1 MNILLVS
8 FLVLLCLYFHIYK
21 MEIMIGMLLIG
32 VRIVPDT
39 PSPALNLAAI
49 ISLLVVSLLQVDF
62 LKQTHGCFISMY
74 DKIHY
79 NKKKKKQLFCCHL
92 PGVWEKE
99 ENACGQIISLFF
111 FLTILRLLILLSS
124 FACHFSSWAIIY
136 VCDKISFSK
145 LLHFILKS

>member
-1 MNILLVS
+1 
-8 FLVLLCLYFHIYK
+8 

-79 NKKKKKQLFCCHL
+79 NKKKKNNYFAVICLVFEKKKKMPVVKSLVFFFFNNIKAFNFIILIRL
-92 PGVWEKE
+92 P
-99 ENACGQIISLFF
+99 FF
-111 FLTILRLLILLSS
+111 FLSNNICVS
-124 FACHFSSWAIIY
+124 
-136 VCDKISFSK
+136 
-145 LLHFILKS
+145 